1 MTSGDY
7 LCPMITAKRF
17 ILATLLLLAA
27 SCGLNAQVTV
37 SGQLVST
44 RDTTALY
51 GAVIVMRSFPDST
64 LIGTTA
70 DTAGKFELS
79 NVKDGRYRMTI
90 RYSSFLPVVKMIRV
104 EGKAIDLGVIPMY
117 PDSSYLKTVVIGST
131 MIRVVQKNDTT
142 EMNAAAFKTNPDATA
157 EDLVG
162 KMPGIQVQNGEV
174 KAQGET
180 VQKVLVDGK
189 EYFGDDASSVL
200 RNMPA
205 DMVDKVQIFD
215 QRSDMAIFTGVDD
228 GNTKKTLNIITKN
241 QYSNATFGRVYA
253 GYGTDNRYQAGF
265 VLNDFRKDQKIT
277 LLGNFNNINQVNFSM
292 QDMSGISGNNS
303 GGSRGGGM
311 MGRGGMGRGGDN
323 SFMVG
328 QQKGITQVSSFGMN
342 YANKWGTKTQL
353 SGSYFFNATDN
364 TNQSLTA
371 RTFYAPAS
379 GTFYYQ
385 DNSTSSYN
393 LGHRANLRLEY
404 NPDSVNS
411 FTFAPRY
418 SYQYTDYRNLIS
430 GANYTT
436 EDTLNSTSTDN
447 ASLNTSNSIS
457 GNLSYRHRFKKAGR
471 TFSAE
476 VSGSF
481 LSRDGSGDLFSLNK
495 WFSGGDSSVVVDQ
508 NSDLNSVSWSVAP
521 TLTWT
526 EKAGKAG
533 ILSFSYSPSY
543 SLNASTKMALS
554 FDSTYSD
561 YILVDTTVS
570 NDYDNYVVVNKAGVN
585 YRTGGKGNMFSFGL
599 DAQRTDL
606 IGYRYFPS
614 EVNTEEQF
622 YNLLP
627 SFTAHIKKGK
637 KISARINYRTSAN
650 APSLSQLQNVID
662 NSNPLSLSA
671 GNPFLKQSYS
681 HTLFSRYSYNNTDKA
696 RNLFLFVTATL
707 TNNYIGSSLL
717 LAGADTVLGNGVVL
731 GKGAQYSQPEN
742 LSGYYSAST
751 FGAYSFPLLKLKSNF
766 SFNWMYSLLS
776 SPGLI
781 NGIKNIALS
790 NTVGGGF
797 TLSSNISQRIDFSA
811 GWNANYVV
819 VANSVN
825 ESSDN
830 SYYYHTPNARL
841 NLLLGKGFVLSSD
854 VNFTSYRGLGD
865 GFNQDFLLWN
875 ASFGYKF
882 AKNRQC
888 EFRITAFDI
897 LKQNQSLSRTIGE
910 TYIEDQRTQVLQQYL
925 MFTFTWNFKKFR
937 GGGEPTENQ
946 TPAEGPRP
954 QFPPGPPPGHMH

>member
-1 MTSGDY
+1 MKKS
-7 LCPMITAKRF
+7 L
-17 ILATLLLLAA
+17 ILLFLICVFA
-27 SCGLNAQVTV
+27 GLNAQVRV

-51 GAVIVMRSFPDST
+51 GAVIVMRSFPDSA

-70 DTAGKFELS
+70 DTAGKFSLE

-90 RYSSFLPVVKMIRV
+90 RYSSFLPVVRMIRV
-104 EGKAIDLGVIPMY
+104 EGKSIDLGVIPMY

-215 QRSDMAIFTGVDD
+215 QRSDIAIFTGVDD

-241 QYSNATFGRVYA
+241 QYSNATFGKVYA
-253 GYGTDNRYQAGF
+253 GYGTNNRYQAGF
-265 VLNDFRKDQKIT
+265 VVNDFRKDQKIT

-292 QDMSGISGNNS
+292 QDMSGISGNNT
-303 GGSRGGGM
+303 GGSRGGGP
-311 MGRGGMGRGGDN
+311 GRGGMGRGGDN

-328 QQKGITQVSSFGMN
+328 QQKGITQVNSFGFN
-342 YANKWGTKTQL
+342 YANKWGAKTQL
-353 SGSYFFNATDN
+353 SGSYFFNTTDN
-364 TNQSLTA
+364 TNQSVTA
-371 RTFYAPAS
+371 RSFYAPAS

-385 DNSTSSYN
+385 DNSTSTYN
-393 LGHRANLRLEY
+393 LGHRANLRLEW

-411 FTFAPRY
+411 FTFAPRF
-418 SYQYTDYRNLIS
+418 SYQYTDYSNLVAGS
-430 GANYTT
+430 NYTT

-447 ASLNTSNSIS
+447 ASLNASVNLN
-457 GNLSYRHRFKKAGR
+457 GNMSYRHRFKKTGR
-471 TFSAE
+471 TFSVD
-476 VSGSF
+476 VSGSY
-481 LSRDGSGDLFSLNK
+481 LDRDGTGDLYSLNK
-495 WFSGGDSSVVVDQ
+495 WFGINDSAVVVNQ
-508 NSDLNSVSWSVAP
+508 NSETNSLSWSVSP
-521 TLTWT
+521 TFTWT
-526 EKAGKAG
+526 EMAGKAG
-533 ILSFSYSPSY
+533 IISFSYNPSY
-543 SLNASTKMALS
+543 SLNASTKMALG
-554 FDSTYSD
+554 FDSAYSD

-570 NDYDNYVVVNKAGVN
+570 NDYDNYVVINRAGVN
-585 YRTGGKGNMFSFGL
+585 YRMGGKGNMFSFGI

-614 EVNTEEQF
+614 EVNTEQTF

-627 SFTAHIKKGK
+627 TFMATLKKGK
-637 KISARINYRTSAN
+637 KVSARISYRTSAN
-650 APSLSQLQNVID
+650 APSLAQLQNVID

-671 GNPFLKQSYS
+671 GNPYLKQSYS
-681 HTLFSRYSYNNTDKA
+681 HTVFSRYSFNNTEKA
-696 RNLFLFVTATL
+696 RNLFLFVTGTV

-717 LAGADTVLGNGVVL
+717 VARADTILSNGVLL

-742 LSGYYSAST
+742 LSGYFSAST

-766 SFNWMYSLLS
+766 SFNWMYSVLS

-781 NGIKNIALS
+781 NGVKNIALS
-790 NTVGGGF
+790 NTMGGGF
-797 TLSSNISQRIDFSA
+797 VMSSNISQRIDFSA
-811 GWNANYVV
+811 GWNINYVTV
-819 VANSVN
+819 SNSVN
-825 ESSDN
+825 ETSDN

-841 NLLLGKGFVLSSD
+841 NLLLGKGFVVSSD
-854 VNFTSYRGLGD
+854 INYSSYRGLGD
-865 GFNQDFLLWN
+865 GFNQDFVLWN

-937 GGGEPTENQ
+937 GGSDPTENQ
-946 TPAEGPRP
+946 SAPEGQRP
-954 QFPPGPPPGHMH
+954 MFPPGPPPPGHAH